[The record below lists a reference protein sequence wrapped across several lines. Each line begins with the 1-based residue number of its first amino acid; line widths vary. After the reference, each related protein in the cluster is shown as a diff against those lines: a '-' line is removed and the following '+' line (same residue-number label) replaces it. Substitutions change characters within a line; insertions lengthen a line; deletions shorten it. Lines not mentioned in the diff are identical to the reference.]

1 MRPLLKL
8 VFVIIVGI
16 QSSIFPQ
23 NFYDINSVRTIEIFF
38 EQSNWDK
45 ILDSLAL
52 IGEERLI
59 AKVKIDGIEYDSAGV
74 RYKGNSSYNPNN
86 KKNPFNIK
94 LDYVREEQKHQG
106 YGTLSLSNGFK
117 DPSYLREVLGYEIAR
132 KFMPAS
138 KANWANIIINE
149 NLHGVYMNVQDVD
162 KFFMR
167 TNFLSDEN
175 PRFKGELSGS
185 PAPPLNIWG
194 YLGSDSSLY
203 FRYYELYSDYGWN
216 DLISFLNAFNNS
228 PAQMEDVLNLDRH
241 LWFLAFELLTVNLDS
256 PVNFGHNFYLYKDD
270 GGRYN
275 PIIWDLNEC
284 FGVFNRLL
292 TGGPSLSL
300 TQMQQLTP
308 YLNATHPSYYIVNKV
323 LNNSAYKKRY
333 VAHIKTMVEEVFANN
348 WYKTRGVELQNII
361 ASSVQADTNKFYSYN
376 NFIAN
381 LNQSVT
387 GGGPGPAQTIVGIT
401 QLMDGRISHLMSLPE
416 FSAAAPQISN
426 VQASTNHAPPNSNVW
441 INANVIN
448 ASTVK
453 LMSRSSL
460 NGRFNELQMFDD
472 GNHNDGGAGDGIYG
486 NSFGVGSSDIQYYI
500 FAENSSAV
508 SFLPKKAE
516 FEFFI
521 LDVGS
526 DIVINEF
533 MADNSTAVPDPNG
546 EYDDWIELYNKT
558 ASPINLNGYFL
569 SDKLTNLTKWTFP
582 NVTIQPNSFI
592 IVWADENGSQSGLH
606 ANFKLS
612 AAGEAIYL
620 CSPDTLIIDQI
631 IFGQQQTDIS
641 MGRYP
646 NGTGEF
652 IFMTPSYNS
661 SNHNG
666 IVNVEEENF
675 SAEEFRLYQNYP
687 NPFNPST
694 KIRYTVPPAG
704 SPLLGGARGGFVT
717 LKVYDILGNEVATLV
732 NDEQSPGTYEVEFS
746 VNGLLA
752 SRIQYPAS
760 GIRNLVSGI
769 YFYQLR
775 VGGYIQ
781 TNKMLLLR

>member
-1 MRPLLKL
+1 MRELRLL
-8 VFVIIVGI
+8 
-16 QSSIFPQ
+16 IFILPIFASNFIFAQ
-23 NFYDINSVRTIEIFF
+23 EFYDINSVRTIEIFF
-38 EQSNWDK
+38 EQGNWDK

-52 IGEERLI
+52 LGEEERLI
-59 AKVKIDGIEYDSAGV
+59 AKVKIDGIQFDSVGV

-94 LDYVREEQKHQG
+94 LDYVREDQKHHG

-117 DPSYLREVLGYEIAR
+117 DPSYLREVLGYEVAR

-138 KANWANIIINE
+138 KANWANVFING
-149 NLHGVYMNVQDVD
+149 NLHGIYMNVQDID

-203 FRYYELYSDYGWN
+203 FKYYELYSDYGWN
-216 DLISFLNAFNNS
+216 DLISFLNTFNNS
-228 PAQMEDVLNLDRH
+228 PSQMEDVLNLDRH

-292 TGGPSLSL
+292 TGGPSLSV

-308 YLNATHPSYYIVNKV
+308 YLNASHPSYYIVNKV
-323 LNNSAYKKRY
+323 MNNPSFKKRY
-333 VAHIKTMVEEVFANN
+333 VAHIKTMIEEVFANN
-348 WYKTRGVELQNII
+348 WYKTRGVELQNIV
-361 ASSVQADTNKFYSYN
+361 SFFVQADTNKFYSYN

-387 GGGPGPAQTIVGIT
+387 GGGPGQTFVGIT
-401 QLMDGRISHLMSLPE
+401 QLMDGRKNYLMSLPE
-416 FSAAAPQISN
+416 FSAAAPQISA
-426 VQASTNHAPPNSNVW
+426 VQTSTNYAQPNSIVW
-441 INANVIN
+441 INVTVLN

-453 LMSRSSL
+453 FMSRASL
-460 NGRFNELQMFDD
+460 NGRFNELEMFDD
-472 GNHNDGGAGDGIYG
+472 GNHNDGTAGDGIYG
-486 NSFGVGSSDIQYYI
+486 NSFMVGSSDIQYYI
-500 FAENSSAV
+500 FAENGSAV

-516 FEFFI
+516 FEFFE
-521 LDVGS
+521 LEVGS
-526 DIVINEF
+526 EIVINEF
-533 MADNSTAVPDPNG
+533 MADNFSSVPDPNG

-558 ASPINLNGYFL
+558 ASAINLNGYFL

-582 NVTIQPNSFI
+582 NVTIQPNSFLS
-592 IVWADENGSQSGLH
+592 VWADEDGSQSGLH

-612 AAGEAIYL
+612 ASGEAIYI

-661 SNHNG
+661 NNYNG
-666 IVNVEEENF
+666 IVNVEEEIF
-675 SAEEFRLYQNYP
+675 SAKGFMLFQNYP

-694 KIRYTVPPAG
+694 SIHYQVSSISQVSLR
-704 SPLLGGARGGFVT
+704 
-717 LKVYDILGNEVATLV
+717 VYDILGNEVATLV
-732 NDEQSPGTYEVEFS
+732 NEEQSPGTYEVEFA
-746 VNGLLA
+746 A
-752 SRIQYPAS
+752 SGGRESSIKYPESSILNLAS
-760 GIRNLVSGI
+760 GIL
-769 YFYQLR
+769 FYQLR
-775 VGGYIQ
+775 VGGHVQ
-781 TNKMLLLR
+781 TKKMLLLR

>member
-1 MRPLLKL
+1 MREFRLL
-8 VFVIIVGI
+8 
-16 QSSIFPQ
+16 IFILAIFMTNFIFAQ
-23 NFYDINSVRTIEIFF
+23 DFYDINSVRTIEIFF
-38 EQSNWDK
+38 EQGNWDK

-94 LDYVREEQKHQG
+94 LDYVREDQKHQG

-138 KANWANIIINE
+138 KANWANVFING

-175 PRFKGELSGS
+175 PRFKGELSGN

-194 YLGSDSSLY
+194 YLGADSSLY
-203 FRYYELYSDYGWN
+203 FKYYELYSDYGWN
-216 DLISFLNAFNNS
+216 DLISFLNIFNNS
-228 PAQMEDVLNLDRH
+228 PSQMEDVLNLDRH
-241 LWFLAFELLTVNLDS
+241 IWFLAFELLTVNLDS

-292 TGGPSLSL
+292 TGGPSLTV

-308 YLNATHPSYYIVNKV
+308 YLNASHPSYYIVNKV
-323 LNNSAYKKRY
+323 LNNPAYKKRY
-333 VAHIKTMVEEVFANN
+333 VAHIKTMIEEVFANN

-361 ASSVQADTNKFYSYN
+361 SSSVQADTNKFYSYN

-387 GGGPGPAQTIVGIT
+387 GGGPGQTFVGIT
-401 QLMDGRISHLMSLPE
+401 QLMDGRINYLMSLPE
-416 FSAAAPQISN
+416 FSAVAPQISD
-426 VQASTNHAPPNSNVW
+426 VQASTTYAQPNSTVW
-441 INANVIN
+441 LNAAVVN

-453 LMSRSSL
+453 LMTRSSF
-460 NGRFNELQMFDD
+460 NGKFNELEMFDD
-472 GNHNDGGAGDGIYG
+472 GNHNDGTAGDGIYG
-486 NSFGVGSSDIQYYI
+486 NSFMVGSSDIQYYI
-500 FAENSSAV
+500 FAENGSAV

-516 FEFFI
+516 FEFFE
-521 LDVGS
+521 LEVGS
-526 DIVINEF
+526 EIVINEF
-533 MADNSTAVPDPNG
+533 MADNSTAVPDPHG
-546 EYDDWIELYNKT
+546 EYDDWIELYNNT
-558 ASPINLNGYFL
+558 ASAINLNGYFL
-569 SDKLTNLTKWTFP
+569 SDKVTNLTKWTFP
-582 NVTIQPNSFI
+582 NVTIPPNDFL

-612 AAGEAIYL
+612 ASGEAIYL

-652 IFMTPSYNS
+652 IFMTPSYNAP
-661 SNHNG
+661 NYNG

-675 SAEEFRLYQNYP
+675 SAKEFMLYQNYP

-694 KIRYTVPPAG
+694 KISWQ
-704 SPLLGGARGGFVT
+704 SPVSSHQV
-717 LKVYDILGNEVATLV
+717 LKIFDVLGNEVVTLV
-732 NDEQSPGTYEVEFS
+732 DEYRKGGTYEIEFS
-746 VNGLLA
+746 VEDVQA
-752 SRIQYPAS
+752 SSSKYPAS
-760 GIRNLVSGI
+760 SIKSMASGI
-769 YFYQLR
+769 YLYRLIAGSLTQTKKMIHLR
-775 VGGYIQ
+775 
-781 TNKMLLLR
+781 